1 MIVLDPGAIGQ
12 VVREPREVQKEK
24 QAAAEAANRAR
35 LEEQRQKNEEKK
47 RMKVGGCALP
57 LGRGLHLLAACCA
70 RAHTGSARPETAGSR
85 LALNPALLQPCAC
98 CVQEGGK
105 AAPAGVHTPAAG

>member
-35 LEEQRQKNEEKK
+35 LEQQRQKNEEKK
-47 RMKVGGCALP
+47 RMKVGGGCV
-57 LGRGLHLLAACCA
+57 GGWMCVGGL
-70 RAHTGSARPETAGSR
+70 AGMCR
-85 LALNPALLQPCAC
+85 
-98 CVQEGGK
+98 
-105 AAPAGVHTPAAG
+105 